1 MHGRNHRPKGW
12 FGETDPGGSDPL
24 NWLNRLLGPAR
35 LDQAILASNPAG
47 FWKLDEPSG
56 DTVIDYSGNALDMT
70 CPTTGGMS
78 TPTRLQAPGPP
89 GDPAT
94 RFQPYSRARRSWDA
108 LSGDFTAEVWVRRN
122 KATAPTFVM
131 GQSITR
137 TAGQSGW
144 NMGIEHDSAGAD
156 SDKPYLVVGG
166 TSFDYF
172 AAMNTHPVGEWRHF
186 AVVRSG
192 ATWQFY
198 IDGLAQFATPETPG
212 YTATSDVLWFGND
225 SELFG
230 AGSNPINSDVTLS
243 YGAIFPRA
251 LSGGEIYS
259 HVEGG
264 MVTGRT
270 ITGDHTVSPAVDTL
284 LFAVGT
290 ITVTYP
296 TAVGRVGSSFTL
308 KNKGSGTVTMTS
320 TDDIDGAGS
329 LVLGA
334 GDAATIASDG
344 VEWWITGGH
353 GL

>member
-1 MHGRNHRPKGW
+1 VTSTRLPMHGRNHRPKGW

-35 LDQAILASNPAG
+35 LDQAILASAPSG
-47 FWKLDEPSG
+47 FWKLNEPSG

-70 CPTTGGMS
+70 CPTTGGMD
-78 TPTRLQAPGPP
+78 TPTRLEPPLPP

-94 RFQPYSRARRSWDA
+94 RFQPYSRARRSWDGIT
-108 LSGDFTAEVWVRRN
+108 GDFTAEVWVRN
-122 KATAPTFVM
+122 SSGYDLAM
-131 GQSITR
+131 GQAQAALR
-137 TAGQSGW
+137 TGGGWGLWINSGTNLPMLSVGRASGGPLW
-144 NMGIEHDSAGAD
+144 IEGLNALAVGAHAH
-156 SDKPYLVVGG
+156 L
-166 TSFDYF
+166 
-172 AAMNTHPVGEWRHF
+172 
-186 AVVRSG
+186 AVVHTG
-192 ATWQFY
+192 NDWVFY
-198 IDGLAQFATPETPG
+198 VNGLIQSTTTIANYADAGE
-212 YTATSDVLWFGND
+212 LWLGND

-230 AGSNPINSDVTLS
+230 GGQDPISSNATLS
-243 YGAIFPRA
+243 YAALFPRA
-251 LSGGEIYS
+251 LPGAELYS
-259 HVEGG
+259 HFEGG

-270 ITGDHTVSPAVDTL
+270 ITGNHTVNPALDQL
-284 LFAVGT
+284 LFATGT

-344 VEWWITGGH
+344 VEWWVTGGY